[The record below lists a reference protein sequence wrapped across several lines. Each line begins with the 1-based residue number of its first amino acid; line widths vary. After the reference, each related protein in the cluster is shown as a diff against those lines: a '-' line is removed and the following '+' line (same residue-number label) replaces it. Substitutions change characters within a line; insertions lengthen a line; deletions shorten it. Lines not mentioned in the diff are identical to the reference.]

1 MSTRRNAVLAGLA
14 TGCLV
19 FACLAAATSLPI
31 LDSLLLSVVGGGAV
45 LLAATWWPQAP
56 PRSAEPAPVAVV
68 APSPP
73 APALRLL

>member
-45 LLAATWWPQAP
+45 LLAVTWWPQAP